1 MADNAQMPS
10 LADLQGIYG
19 AWNPQAYLQAQENL
33 GLGQQFQQQ
42 ALQQQRNVT
51 QEGTLKNLFAEQNN
65 PAKLQEQLLT
75 NTGKQTS
82 NEVAGLGLER
92 AKANQSN
99 LLSEDQRRAALGATE
114 DEMKAWDQHVY
125 QMMRSPNPQDRQEA
139 MQMQQLMPAFQEA
152 RRKHQEELDKTK
164 LQTGSAEKIEGM
176 RTGSAQKIAQM
187 NIDAGKYV
195 KTPKGG
201 QGIADIQ
208 SAVQTGKMTAEKA
221 AVALHGAAMFT
232 EDPEQ
237 AQKYR
242 DMASQYEQF
251 AMNQRNA
258 AAGGKPDLAQMG
270 IPTQPIAPALGTIQ
284 QAAPKIVTTLPE
296 GAKKIGTSNGSPVYQ
311 LPDGRKFIGQ

>member
-42 ALQQQRNVT
+42 ALQQQQNTT
-51 QEGTLKNLFAEQNN
+51 QKGTLENLFAEQNN
-65 PAKLQEQLLT
+65 PNKIQQQILE

-82 NEVAGLGLER
+82 NEMAGLGLER
-92 AKANQSN
+92 ARANQTN
-99 LLSEDQRRAALGATE
+99 LLNEDQRKAAIGATE

-125 QMMRSPNPQDRQEA
+125 QLMRSPNPRDQQEA
-139 MQMQQLMPAFQEA
+139 AQMQQLMPAFQEA

-164 LQTGSAEKIEGM
+164 LQTGSAEKIAG
-176 RTGSAQKIAQM
+176 M
-187 NIDAGKYV
+187 NIASREKMNQDNLGAGKYV
-195 KTPKGG
+195 RASKGG

-242 DMASQYEQF
+242 EMASQYEQF

-258 AAGGKPDLAQMG
+258 MAGGKPDLGQMG
-270 IPTQPIAPALGTIQ
+270 IPTQTMAPALGTVQ
-284 QAAPKIVTTLPE
+284 QTAPT
-296 GAKKIGTSNGSPVYQ
+296 AKAIPKVGEVRGGYTYIGGDPANKQSW
-311 LPDGRKFIGQ
+311 RKD